1 MGRDCDPSFS
11 SSSSRVRLDFEAQVN
26 ILQKSNEERQRH
38 FDLERDRLHEHI
50 RSVEKAR
57 DDLMRDNTELTNQVK
72 HIDDHQTEFEREQE
86 KCRELYRKCVQLE
99 SQLSSTHGIEVN
111 DG

>member
-1 MGRDCDPSFS
+1 MIREADRS
-11 SSSSRVRLDFEAQVN
+11 SSSPFRLDFEAQVN
-26 ILQKSNEERQRH
+26 LLQKSNEERQRQ
-38 FDLERDRLHEHI
+38 FDLERDRFQEQI
-50 RSVEKAR
+50 RSLEKAR
-57 DDLMRDNTELTNQVK
+57 DDLLKENTELNNQAK